1 MNLKSYIA
9 VRGVFTLALVAT
21 AATVFTLWL
30 PEGKPK
36 MQAISL
42 LPPAKK
48 LGTQGELSPD
58 KIAGLLS
65 ESPLQPV
72 STSEGS
78 VGEPDLPSGVSLP
91 PDVDILGYGQSQFLL
106 DTRWA
111 TIRYVGD
118 TPAGAG
124 YTGSELNR
132 RQKEA
137 LGTVHDSIPVITAA
151 QTIHEMMEQYF
162 APMLKSLPR
171 GDDILSRIKVQ
182 GAYFSP
188 RSRYI
193 TETDSERD
201 NAFIVGVQS
210 LYIYPN
216 SCFDKANSVACSPVG
231 YSAGHDP
238 TIIGHELAHVIFNH
252 MRDERSLEGWQW
264 FAVNEGYAD
273 YFSASYF
280 GDPVLGRIWRVSRPG
295 GARYLRRLLDTPTT
309 NDPKALE
316 EGHAFGSV
324 WSSALWRSRNRIVT
338 NFKVTTSEFDRV
350 ILMSINF
357 LGESTKT
364 KLGDA
369 AASVLKAAE
378 ILGHSDWKATLI
390 EEFAKGEVEL
400 ARGVKISAAK
410 GEVIEAEQ
418 GGFRCGQIA
427 AHGNGRSERTALP
440 SAAYFLLFAP
450 LLAIV
455 TRFKRP
461 TKGNWISLLVIF
473 FLPMLQGCQ
482 LSSLW
487 KTSESQPSGLAII
500 YQCNLNALRDG
511 TPLLPAQRTL
521 TLTFAEN
528 APADVRS
535 EQIFVGDERFENADS
550 ALLLIVDK
558 GSLRID
564 QFRKRDGS
572 LFQLYLGQ
580 KYLNS
585 EDALAVQN
593 MRLASIIIEGAAR
606 AWKNESTQK
615 KPSASSTPRNA
626 VSFDITGSPATATIS
641 PEITGARGF
650 GPLASEVNLNGTALC
665 TYQKT
670 TR

>member
-1 MNLKSYIA
+1 MNLNSIIA
-9 VRGVFTLALVAT
+9 VRGTFAVALIAA

-30 PEGKPK
+30 PDVNRK

-48 LGTQGELSPD
+48 LGNQGELTPD

-65 ESPLQPV
+65 ESPLQPI
-72 STSEGS
+72 SSSEGVVS
-78 VGEPDLPSGVSLP
+78 EPDVPSGVSLP
-91 PDVDILGYGQSQFLL
+91 PDVDILGYGQSQFLV
-106 DTRWA
+106 DTRWS
-111 TIRYVGD
+111 TIRYVGE

-132 RQKEA
+132 RQRDA
-137 LGTVHDSIPVITAA
+137 LGTVHDSIPVITTA

-162 APMLKSLPR
+162 APLLRSLPR

-216 SCFDKANSVACSPVG
+216 SCFDKANSVVCSPIG

-252 MRDERSLEGWQW
+252 VRDERSLEGWQW

-280 GDPVLGRIWRVSRPG
+280 GDPVLGRIWRVSRPS

-338 NFKVTTSEFDRV
+338 NFKVATSDFDRV

-369 AASVLKAAE
+369 AAAVLKAAE
-378 ILGHSDWKATLI
+378 ILGHSDWKATLL
-390 EEFAKGEVEL
+390 EEFSKSEVEL

-418 GGFRCGQIA
+418 GGIRCGQISVQSNA
-427 AHGNGRSERTALP
+427 RGQRTALP
-440 SAAYFLLFAP
+440 SAAYLLLLAP
-450 LLAIV
+450 LLALLSGN
-455 TRFKRP
+455 RRLR
-461 TKGNWISLLVIF
+461 KGKWISLCVLI
-473 FLPMLQGCQ
+473 FLPLLQGCQ

-487 KTSESQPSGLAII
+487 KTPESQPSGLAII
-500 YQCNLNALRDG
+500 YQCNLSALRDG
-511 TPLLPAQRTL
+511 TPLLPVQRTL
-521 TLTFAEN
+521 SLTFAET
-528 APADVRS
+528 APADVRN
-535 EQIFVGDERFENADS
+535 EQIFVGDERYENADS

-558 GSLRID
+558 ASLRID

-585 EDALAVQN
+585 EDALAMQN

-606 AWKNESTQK
+606 AWKNESNQN
-615 KPSASSTPRNA
+615 KPSASSTSRNA

-650 GPLASEVNLNGTALC
+650 GPLASEVNLNGTSLC